1 MSREQAE
8 KQYKQSKP
16 VSKNGNSKVSR
27 LYVYRPSLAE
37 RTVISEQWTDIER
50 NLVVISD
57 YLESGCKLNLGYAP
71 TTNSFFASLRGPAE
85 DWREAPTITVYHAQ
99 PARLIAMLA
108 YVLQEKCL
116 EFPEKLPAIANPDE
130 WDW

>member
-1 MSREQAE
+1 MSRDQSERQYNG
-8 KQYKQSKP
+8 KQKAPAKP
-16 VSKNGNSKVSR
+16 AAKATR
-27 LYVYRPSLAE
+27 LYVFRPTVAE
-37 RTVISEQWTDIER
+37 RQVISTTWEDTGR
-50 NLVVISD
+50 NLTVISD

-99 PARLIAMLA
+99 PARLLAMLA
-108 YVLQEKCL
+108 YVLQEKVL
-116 EFPEKLPAIANPDE
+116 EFPEKLPSIANPDE